1 MQQAEPAFFTN
12 GPRHCQLHRWASA
25 SLYRGQEGRDKLS
38 GMIMFDEE
46 YIHPM
51 LSPELWSFFLTF
63 ISSNGT
69 FTITV
74 NK

>member
-25 SLYRGQEGRDKLS
+25 SLYRGQEGWDELS

-51 LSPELWSFFLTF
+51 LSPELWSFFFNLYF
-63 ISSNGT
+63 IKWHFYHHSQ
-69 FTITV
+69 
-74 NK
+74 